1 MLDFAQASGAFGTP
15 ALTLKAPVYVD
26 HTTYTDTEVGT
37 GRQIT
42 SDAQDVVFSIAIANG
57 STGQSLVQA
66 APPVQPLSSWNSS
79 YQGLVTAM
87 MCATEGT
94 RVVAAIPASELSAA
108 GAQDLGVTDDQSIAV
123 TIDITKVYLAAAD
136 GTPQYN
142 DRRGMPSVVLAPG
155 GRPGVIVPDA
165 AAPTE
170 LAVEVLKKGDGETIG
185 QGDTAR
191 VQYTGVNWSTRKV
204 TDSTWENGASVAVAP
219 GSKLAFAPQLV
230 GATVGSQLLVVVPAD
245 ASGAGGDAATIYV
258 VDVLGIDDPAATN

>member
-1 MLDFAQASGAFGTP
+1 MLDFAQPSGTFGTP

-57 STGQSLVQA
+57 ATGQSLVQA
-66 APPVQPLSSWNSS
+66 APPVQPLSSWHSS
-79 YQGLVTAM
+79 YEGLVTAM

-94 RVVAAIPASELSAA
+94 RVVAAIPARELSAA
-108 GAQDLGVTDDQSIAV
+108 GAQDLGVTHDQSIAV
-123 TIDITKVYLAAAD
+123 AIDIKKVYLAAAD

-165 AAPTE
+165 AAPSDRV
-170 LAVEVLKKGDGETIG
+170 VEVLKKGDGPQVG
-185 QGDTAR
+185 SGDTAR
-191 VQYTGVNWSTRKV
+191 VQYTGVDWNTRKV
-204 TDSTWENGASVAVAP
+204 TNSTWENGASIAVAP
-219 GSKLAFAPQLV
+219 NRDLAFASDLS
-230 GATVGSQLLVVVPAD
+230 GMTVGSQLLVVAPSSD
-245 ASGAGGDAATIYV
+245 GDATIYV
-258 VDVLGIDDPAATN
+258 VDLLGIDDPAATR

>member
-1 MLDFAQASGAFGTP
+1 MLRIPAALAVLGLSALTLAACASSPAASGSTSCERNDSDASVLDFAQASGAFGKP
-15 ALTLKAPVYVD
+15 AVTLKAPVYVD
-26 HTTYTDTEVGT
+26 SPRTPTPAGT

-57 STGQSLVQA
+57 ATGQSLVQA

-142 DRRGMPSVVLAPG
+142 DRRGMPSVAAPG
-155 GRPGVIVPDA
+155 GRPGVIVLTRPHR
-165 AAPTE
+165 P
-170 LAVEVLKKGDGETIG
+170 
-185 QGDTAR
+185 
-191 VQYTGVNWSTRKV
+191 NWPSRCRRR
-204 TDSTWENGASVAVAP
+204 
-219 GSKLAFAPQLV
+219 
-230 GATVGSQLLVVVPAD
+230 ATVRRSASDTVACSTPA
-245 ASGAGGDAATIYV
+245 
-258 VDVLGIDDPAATN
+258 